1 MSLEGNTLDMQTD
14 KMSDHGDVATADP
27 KDKKKAGATPSKRR
41 LESRRK
47 LVAAAR
53 TLFIEKGYHGT
64 RPQDISKMAGVGHGT
79 FYLHF
84 TDKLEC
90 FLAFANEACDELG
103 AFTQAHMKENSTPME
118 QLREIIAGVVDYS
131 NANPGVLSAAL
142 TNTNVLTVEEVKT
155 SSPMERWSKN
165 WADLIVRWR
174 DEGVWDDRDDDAD
187 PLFIG
192 HLIVGAIGQGL
203 AYGFLY
209 DIESNKLIDDITRSL
224 MRSMNGEV

>member
-1 MSLEGNTLDMQTD
+1 MQTD
-14 KMSDHGDVATADP
+14 KMSDHGDVATTDL
-27 KDKKKAGATPSKRR
+27 KDKKKTGAAPSKRR
-41 LESRRK
+41 MESRRK
-47 LVAAAR
+47 LLAAAR

-64 RPQDISKMAGVGHGT
+64 RPQDISKLAGVGHGT

-84 TDKLEC
+84 TDKLAC

-103 AFTQAHMKENSTPME
+103 SFTQAQMKADATPME
-118 QLREIIAGVVDYS
+118 RLREIIAGVVEYS

-165 WADLIVRWR
+165 WADIIVQWR
-174 DEGVWDDRDDDAD
+174 SEGVWDEKEDDDAD
-187 PLFIG
+187 PLFVG

-203 AYGFLY
+203 AYGYLY
-209 DIESNKLIDDITRSL
+209 NIESNKLIDDITRSL

>member
-1 MSLEGNTLDMQTD
+1 MQTD
-14 KMSDHGDVATADP
+14 KMSDHGDVITTDL
-27 KDKKKAGATPSKRR
+27 KDKKKTGAAPSKRR
-41 LESRRK
+41 MESRRK
-47 LVAAAR
+47 LLAAAR

-64 RPQDISKMAGVGHGT
+64 RPQDISKLAGVGHGT

-84 TDKLEC
+84 TDKLAC
-90 FLAFANEACDELG
+90 FLAFANAACDELG
-103 AFTQAHMKENSTPME
+103 SFTQAHMKPNSTPME
-118 QLREIIAGVVDYS
+118 QLREVIAGVVEYS

-174 DEGVWDDRDDDAD
+174 DEGVWEEEQDDDAD

-203 AYGFLY
+203 AYGYLY
-209 DIESNKLIDDITRSL
+209 NIESNKLIDDITRSL
-224 MRSMNGEV
+224 MRSMNGDV

>member
-1 MSLEGNTLDMQTD
+1 
-14 KMSDHGDVATADP
+14 
-27 KDKKKAGATPSKRR
+27 
-41 LESRRK
+41 
-47 LVAAAR
+47 
-53 TLFIEKGYHGT
+53 
-64 RPQDISKMAGVGHGT
+64 
-79 FYLHF
+79 
-84 TDKLEC
+84 
-90 FLAFANEACDELG
+90 
-103 AFTQAHMKENSTPME
+103 ME